1 MMPFFN
7 LTRLERVG
15 VAELDWNCRWAGLR
29 APDMA
34 ILCKD
39 KKEKRASRGFAR
51 GRSDA

>member
-7 LTRLERVG
+7 LNRLELVG
-15 VAELDWNCRWAGLR
+15 VAELDWNCRWAGLQ

-34 ILCKD
+34 ILYKD
-39 KKEKRASRGFAR
+39 KKEKRVGRGFAR